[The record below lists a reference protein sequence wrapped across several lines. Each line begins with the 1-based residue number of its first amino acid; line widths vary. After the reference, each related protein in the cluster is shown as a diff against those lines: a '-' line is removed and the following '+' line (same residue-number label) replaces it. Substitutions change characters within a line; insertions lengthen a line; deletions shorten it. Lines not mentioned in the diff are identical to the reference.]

1 MIKTYTFKIRHS
13 EKHSQWIESALG
25 ATRFIYN
32 LAKETREEAYKK
44 GVKLSAF
51 DLQKQF
57 TEAKKEQGFEWLK
70 DMPSQTSQAI
80 IERMDN
86 SFKKFFKGAGYPK
99 WASKKKWKSIPFKGV
114 KQVSY
119 NTFQLPK
126 LGKIKVFN
134 PKTIQGELK
143 TAQIVKEADGY
154 YLKVQFEFELE
165 LKIKPKKDLG
175 IDRGLVYFITTSDSE
190 FIKNPKINEKT
201 EKELRILNR
210 KLSRT
215 KKGSNNRIKII
226 KKLHKLHLKRSRQR
240 LDFLHKLTTKL
251 GNEYEIIY
259 LEDLSVSK
267 MVQDKKFSKDISDVA
282 WSKFE
287 ELLKYKTQVFKI
299 NPAYTSQ
306 ECSSCGHVHKD
317 NRKSQSEF
325 KCTNCNHEENADL
338 NASKVI
344 LKRGR
349 ADLSNAKVY
358 H

>member
-1 MIKTYTFKIRHS
+1 MIKTYTFKIRRP

-25 ATRFIYN
+25 ATRFVYN

-51 DLQKQF
+51 DLQKQL
-57 TEAKKEQGFEWLK
+57 TDAKKESGFEWIK
-70 DMPSQTSQAI
+70 EVPAQTLQGI
-80 IERMDN
+80 IERMDD
-86 SFKKFFKGAGYPK
+86 SFKRFFKGAGYPK
-99 WASKKKWKSIPFKGV
+99 WASKKKWKSIPFKEV
-114 KQVSY
+114 KQVSQ

-134 PKTIQGELK
+134 PKTIQGKLK
-143 TAQIVKEADGY
+143 TAKIVKEVDGY
-154 YLKVQFEFELE
+154 YLKVQFELELE

-226 KKLHKLHLKRSRQR
+226 KKLQRLYLKRLRKR
-240 LDFLHKLTTKL
+240 LDFLNKLTTKL
-251 GNEYEIIY
+251 GNEYETIY

-287 ELLKYKTQVFKI
+287 ELLKYKTHVFKV

-317 NRKSQSEF
+317 NRKNQSHF
-325 KCTNCNHEENADL
+325 KCTSCGHEENADL

-349 ADLSNAKVY
+349 ADLSNAKVDR
-358 H
+358 